1 MSTGDFPEGVNTGE
15 EYCATVGTGGPGVGT
30 GEKYCEKKGMVE
42 LDV

>member
-15 EYCATVGTGGPGVGT
+15 KYCATIGTEEPGVNT
-30 GEKYCEKKGMVE
+30 DEKYCEKKGMVE